1 MILNELFLIAMG
13 VNTIFFFAG
22 VYITGMHI
30 LMHRRKTFDIDAK
43 PGKLYNWNV
52 IPKKV
57 DWSRIRPP
65 V

>member
-43 PGKLYNWNV
+43 PGKLYN
-52 IPKKV
+52 
-57 DWSRIRPP
+57 
-65 V
+65 

>member
-1 MILNELFLIAMG
+1 MLTTNTKIVNKYQFIMILNELFLIAMG

-43 PGKLYNWNV
+43 PGKLYN
-52 IPKKV
+52 
-57 DWSRIRPP
+57 
-65 V
+65 